1 MAEYSK
7 MNLDFVDPEMVEVI
21 HALNQLPFLATVD
34 SCYGHPGTTANF
46 FHHHNAFIGVKVKDG
61 REEEFMKFFRDIFYQ
76 YPNVKVK
83 GVAFIGEYEVIP
95 YCTKDLAFRIVL
107 STDLNNQLTHP
118 HRDKIYNVEI
128 VPMHNPNVDLNE
140 ADQEKQHGLQ
150 FLCKMVNEFIYQQNV
165 VRIYG

>member
-7 MNLDFVDPEMVEVI
+7 MNWDLVDPEMVEVI

-34 SCYGHPGTTANF
+34 SCYGHPGTTAKF

-61 REEEFMKFFRDIFYQ
+61 QEEEFMEFFRDIFYK

-83 GVAFIGEYEVIP
+83 G
-95 YCTKDLAFRIVL
+95 KDLAFRIVL

-150 FLCKMVNEFIYQQNV
+150 FLCDTVDEFIYQQNV